1 MIPFLRIVDSGA
13 LETLHLM
20 LHLSGLFGVVSA
32 FLFHICVSL
41 ARTVFTVIERLT
53 ALYMDAYP
61 LIQSFLPY
69 YVFRVTGLPFLTD
82 PVCNAKSSE

>member
-1 MIPFLRIVDSGA
+1 
-13 LETLHLM
+13 M

-41 ARTVFTVIERLT
+41 PRTVFAVIERLT
-53 ALYMDAYP
+53 ALYMDAYL

-69 YVFRVTGLPFLTD
+69 FVLRVTGLPFLTD
-82 PVCNAKSSE
+82 PVCNAKFSEESLS